1 MEVVVGTGIPHHIH
15 MPKSSV
21 PSGGD
26 TCDRSVADHDSC
38 VEVRTVLVRRE
49 LSRKEEEERFLAEA
63 RRKGTIPSTCMDCSK
78 PIEEVR
84 LRSLPGARRCI
95 RCESAREPVGPMQR
109 RIGYV

>member
-1 MEVVVGTGIPHHIH
+1 MSHRFHISR
-15 MPKSSV
+15 PSI

-26 TCDRSVADHDSC
+26 TCDKSVADHDSY
-38 VEVRTVLVRRE
+38 VEVSTVLVRRE
-49 LSRKEEEERFLAEA
+49 LSRKEAEEGLLAEA

>member
-1 MEVVVGTGIPHHIH
+1 MGTTMSHRFYISRPSI
-15 MPKSSV
+15 

-26 TCDRSVADHDSC
+26 TCDKSVADHDSY